1 MRLHSVLLTPAQPAV
16 IALSLL
22 LSARRGSFC
31 QFLSAMPRL
40 TSQATSLKTIFAER
54 CSSAPGLLMPQ
65 CSRQSSAA
73 FLPKCRC
80 TRAPCAAPR
89 HAMAHHHASCS
100 LHQVCQNLVSQ
111 RRCRCDVLPWNSK
124 VVAAAD
130 AGVTKLTDA
139 PCRASGG
146 AAAPAAPVV
155 GGHTARQSFR
165 CPPLTLYVC
174 AVNVVPA
181 ARRLRQTGR
190 RRLLV
195 CHDMQVKRAA

>member
-1 MRLHSVLLTPAQPAV
+1 MHSVLLIPAQPAV
-16 IALSLL
+16 IALTLV
-22 LSARRGSFC
+22 LSPRRGSFC

-40 TSQATSLKTIFAER
+40 TSQATSLKTIFAGH
-54 CSSAPGLLMPQ
+54 CSSAPGLLMTQ

-155 GGHTARQSFR
+155 GRHTARQSFR

-174 AVNVVPA
+174 AVNDVPA